1 MLSVQTS
8 CIQPWKFVTVLD
20 LGHRGCCKEL
30 TEVVASFSAFAAEA
44 DSQAFRVALTGSAF
58 ERQKSAL
65 AGSAFELCSAAK
77 IGQVL

>member
-1 MLSVQTS
+1 MLSMQTS

-58 ERQKSAL
+58 EGKVAL